1 MGAAVEAKTTRVA
14 LGGRREGGC
23 GPVRGGVCEGRRL
36 QDSPSSVKSWA
47 QRALCTPASG
57 ARSRELDEHG
67 RGDSGT
73 HQPISPYPSF
83 TFGTRPRHGASSAAS
98 NPVHLRTLIATSLSM
113 VIVHPQGV
121 TALAQQSREV
131 LEACPHG
138 SSVSVVPWGEA
149 ETLAVEAKGFTK
161 LVLSTTQGLNLP
173 NLKSSC

>member
-73 HQPISPYPSF
+73 HQPI
-83 TFGTRPRHGASSAAS
+83 RHGASSAAS

-138 SSVSVVPWGEA
+138 SSVSWQKNGGDWER
-149 ETLAVEAKGFTK
+149 
-161 LVLSTTQGLNLP
+161 S
-173 NLKSSC
+173 

>member
-1 MGAAVEAKTTRVA
+1 M
-14 LGGRREGGC
+14 
-23 GPVRGGVCEGRRL
+23 RGGVCEGRRL

-57 ARSRELDEHG
+57 ARSRE
-67 RGDSGT
+67 
-73 HQPISPYPSF
+73 
-83 TFGTRPRHGASSAAS
+83 
-98 NPVHLRTLIATSLSM
+98 
-113 VIVHPQGV
+113 
-121 TALAQQSREV
+121 